1 MTLFAILSNWLGKN
15 FMVLNPDK
23 SSFMLSDVKDELQT
37 DLVSNNATFKN
48 GKEKNVLGITFDSKL
63 DLSMHLTNIT
73 KKVNIK
79 LNALTRVQKYMTSEQ
94 KTFLTSSLIKS
105 QFNYCPLI
113 SMFFIQRKLCRLNNL
128 HERSLRFTYQDY
140 VSNVITLLFNANKKS
155 IQEKYIEFF
164 ML

>member
-1 MTLFAILSNWLGKN
+1 
-15 FMVLNPDK
+15 MVLNPDK
-23 SSFMLSDVKDELQT
+23 SSLMLSDVKDELQT

-48 GKEKNVLGITFDSKL
+48 GKEKNALGITFDSKL
-63 DLSMHLTNIT
+63 DFSMHLTNIT

-128 HERSLRFTYQDY
+128 HERSLRFTHQDN
-140 VSNVITLLFNANKKS
+140 VSNVITLLFNTNKKS

>member
-37 DLVSNNATFKN
+37 DFVSNNATFKN

-63 DLSMHLTNIT
+63 DFSMHLTNIT

-113 SMFFIQRKLCRLNNL
+113 SMFYSKQAL
-128 HERSLRFTYQDY
+128 
-140 VSNVITLLFNANKKS
+140 
-155 IQEKYIEFF
+155 
-164 ML
+164 